1 MGSGIPGIRRKQH
14 GGAGRTGCAR
24 NACASIGCG
33 TKCAPADGRIFSWCA
48 REAPSGLLEG
58 IDDRL
63 EAEALYSDA
72 WFYDLCGVS
81 LHVLYGRYSGQ
92 DKGSNWHELEG
103 GNGAA
108 EIIFAG
114 DVNLDDDWEIM
125 RHLKDSGGG
134 VEDAFSSAL
143 LERLRGADVL
153 VVNNEFPY
161 SRRGVRC
168 RENYTRSGRPRKYL
182 FFATDGSGPCRP
194 CQ

>member
-1 MGSGIPGIRRKQH
+1 M
-14 GGAGRTGCAR
+14 
-24 NACASIGCG
+24 
-33 TKCAPADGRIFSWCA
+33 
-48 REAPSGLLEG
+48 
-58 IDDRL
+58 
-63 EAEALYSDA
+63 
-72 WFYDLCGVS
+72 
-81 LHVLYGRYSGQ
+81 LYGRYSGQ
-92 DKGSNWHELEG
+92 DSGSNWHEREG

-161 SRRGVRC
+161 SRRGVALPGKL
-168 RENYTRSGRPRKYL
+168 YTFRADPASTAFLRQMGADLCAGNRSAG
-182 FFATDGSGPCRP
+182 AGPP
-194 CQ
+194 IY